1 MKYFLQISQLCTEAE
16 AIAANSF
23 LDAEQSS
30 AHIVRLVAMNLT
42 NEEKDLINLW
52 ENLNDTLSERIFF
65 LNKYE
70 NLPKDQYEQLTKSFS
85 DVLNKFVTSDLKRSI
100 ASFLAR
106 LTLSEQNDLKM
117 FGEKFDEEK
126 LVTLID
132 DKLKEDNISV
142 IERDEIRDYLKK
154 LFMTNKST

>member
-70 NLPKDQYEQLTKSFS
+70 VSF
-85 DVLNKFVTSDLKRSI
+85 F
-100 ASFLAR
+100 F
-106 LTLSEQNDLKM
+106 
-117 FGEKFDEEK
+117 
-126 LVTLID
+126 
-132 DKLKEDNISV
+132 
-142 IERDEIRDYLKK
+142 
-154 LFMTNKST
+154 